1 MSDKHILDILD
12 GTAFTE
18 LNRDDVQIID
28 AHAARCD
35 DCRTRYASAK
45 AASILLR
52 AGAAEVFAPSPFFTA
67 RVMANLRE
75 KQIAA
80 NPLAA
85 IKRMWNASKIV
96 VGAMTAAVFALV
108 MLTVFAPDINQV
120 SSVANTDI
128 FNNYSTEMVILDER
142 IQTKDPTS
150 EQIFQIVYGAEK

>member
-1 MSDKHILDILD
+1 MSDKHILEVLD
-12 GTAFTE
+12 GKAFAD
-18 LNRDDVQIID
+18 LSGDDLKIIA

-35 DCRTRYASAK
+35 DCRRRYASAK

-80 NPLAA
+80 HPLAA
-85 IKRMWNASKIV
+85 IGRMWNASKIV

-108 MLTVFAPDINQV
+108 VLTVFAPDINQV
-120 SSVANTDI
+120 SSAANSDV

-142 IQTKDPTS
+142 IQTKEPTS
-150 EQIFQIVYGAEK
+150 EQIFQLVYGIEK